1 MTAAVAA
8 ADRTAAEADADRAH
22 LFRTT
27 ALVIF
32 AQSVLAVVA
41 FVGLSAV
48 FEFPDILRE
57 PAGDVLAKFSEDP
70 TAIRTYYYLFTLS
83 SVAFIP
89 VAVLLHKTLAGKTL
103 AGGRAASGPLTV
115 ATTFGVA
122 MAITQII
129 GFVRWPIMVPYLAET
144 YADPAASQATRD
156 AVAVTYEAFNRYSG
170 MAVGENVGFVLQG
183 LWGLLLAGALARSPL
198 FPRWAAPVGA
208 LSAAAVLV
216 STLEQFRFGA
226 EDALGLVNA
235 VGVTAFNFW
244 LVALGVVLLL
254 RARARGRGRAA

>member
-70 TAIRTYYYLFTLS
+70 TAIRTYYLFTLS

-89 VAVLLHKTLAGKTL
+89 VAVLLHKTLAG
-103 AGGRAASGPLTV
+103 GRAASGPLIV

-170 MAVGENVGFVLQG
+170 MAVGENLGFVLQG

-208 LSAAAVLV
+208 LSAVAVLV

>member
-41 FVGLSAV
+41 FVG
-48 FEFPDILRE
+48 
-57 PAGDVLAKFSEDP
+57 
-70 TAIRTYYYLFTLS
+70 
-83 SVAFIP
+83 
-89 VAVLLHKTLAGKTL
+89 
-103 AGGRAASGPLTV
+103 
-115 ATTFGVA
+115 
-122 MAITQII
+122 
-129 GFVRWPIMVPYLAET
+129 
-144 YADPAASQATRD
+144 
-156 AVAVTYEAFNRYSG
+156 
-170 MAVGENVGFVLQG
+170 
-183 LWGLLLAGALARSPL
+183 
-198 FPRWAAPVGA
+198 